1 MDYLFLG
8 MRWLHLTS
16 SIILVGG
23 VFHMRFAVLPA
34 METLPDPHREAA
46 HVALRRNYAMLV
58 RLSMLLLIVTGLVN
72 MILVPKFNTFAIEG
86 GRGEY
91 SMLVG
96 IKFLL
101 ALPIF
106 FIVDML
112 NGRSATAEKFRLKAR
127 VWLNIALFLSIVVIV
142 IGGFARF
149 IPRLPS
155 GVEMPTPVES
165 VSADEP

>member
-8 MRWLHLTS
+8 MRWLHLTA
-16 SIILVGG
+16 SIVLVGG

-34 METLPDPHREAA
+34 MEAVPDPHREAA
-46 HVALRRNYAMLV
+46 HVQLRRNYAMLV
-58 RLSMLLLIVTGLVN
+58 RLSMVLLIVTGLVN
-72 MILVPKFNTFAIEG
+72 MILVPKFNTFFPAD
-86 GRGEY
+86 GRSEY

-127 VWLNIALFLSIVVIV
+127 MWLNVALFLSMVVIV

-149 IPRLPS
+149 IPRLPN
-155 GVEMPTPVES
+155 GVTVPSTVETL
-165 VSADEP
+165 SADTP